1 MDASAVHFASAARH
15 IGEAARA
22 RGLVVPAF
30 RSPPRVPGAA
40 RTLRRWSGGGAT
52 VSVEVRGRPFE
63 AVVADMVEGVVVAN
77 RLDGADATR
86 LRTAL
91 WEAVLAGHDGHER
104 AA

>member
-1 MDASAVHFASAARH
+1 MDATAVHFATAARL
-15 IGEAARA
+15 IGEAARQ

-30 RSPPRVPGAA
+30 RSPPRLTGAA

-52 VSVEVRGRPFE
+52 VSVEVRGRPYE

-77 RLDGADATR
+77 RVVGPDATR

-91 WEAVLAGHDGHER
+91 WAAVLADHGGSV
-104 AA
+104 AAA